1 MTARVPVVTGVLIA
15 ALAAASCGSSSS
27 QSSSP
32 TAPSAPTANAKLAV
46 SQTSYPFPNTFVGQ
60 VSTSSSIDVSATG
73 SGSVVISNVTSSNA
87 SEFALVNAATCIGTS
102 LSGGAP
108 ATCHLTVKFQ
118 PTAAG
123 VRSSQ
128 LNIISSDGTSVG
140 VAVFGTALSTSSDA
154 SGGSGGGGGDA
165 GGSGG
170 GSGGSGGS
178 SGGSGGTSNGGGSF
192 PQPPCVPNF
201 TSSISLSIVNTTS
214 FTILVTADGP
224 THESASIPSSVV
236 QVIPIQAG
244 NYTLNGQVPGSTN
257 ISFVPST
264 WTMVVG
270 CDYLLNVV
278 AKPLGQFVMTVR

>member
-1 MTARVPVVTGVLIA
+1 
-15 ALAAASCGSSSS
+15 
-27 QSSSP
+27 
-32 TAPSAPTANAKLAV
+32 
-46 SQTSYPFPNTFVGQ
+46 
-60 VSTSSSIDVSATG
+60 
-73 SGSVVISNVTSSNA
+73 
-87 SEFALVNAATCIGTS
+87 
-102 LSGGAP
+102 
-108 ATCHLTVKFQ
+108 VKFQ

-140 VAVFGTALSTSSDA
+140 VAVFGTALSTSSDG
-154 SGGSGGGGGDA
+154 SGGSGGGGGGDA

-170 GSGGSGGS
+170 GSGGSGGGS
-178 SGGSGGTSNGGGSF
+178 TGGSGGTSNGGGSF

-201 TSSISLSIVNTTS
+201 TNSISLSIVNTTT

-224 THESASIPSSVV
+224 THESASIGSSVV

-278 AKPLGQFVMTVR
+278 AKPQGQLVMTAR